1 MKQKLLLKSM
11 LLLFALI
18 AGSSSAWA
26 DGDPNWTG
34 TVANTTSKLNT
45 NDKTYTFTVSEVDY
59 VWSYAGTTV
68 AKGSPSVSIGT
79 SSGNNAIKL
88 GSSKDNYYKPVIF
101 TTEAFSDKAV
111 TKVRLYL
118 KHNGSKVGSLTVKQG
133 STTIGTAT
141 TSQTADWISVVCS
154 ETNKGAG
161 GTLEIRYEVDQ
172 ALYINKIEVWYEDL
186 GTATTTTINSSG
198 ITNTDVYVSTAAGSL
213 SASVTEKVGGAA
225 VGGATVTW
233 TSSNPAVATIASDGT
248 VTLKHKGSTTI
259 IASYAGNAT
268 YAASSAEYVLNVTS
282 SAPQE
287 TDIIVTTNYEWLG
300 VEDKASITG
309 SKVIDC
315 EGVTVTI
322 DPDDGTKTR
331 GDDTYI
337 RLYAKNI
344 MTFTAPANYLIKE
357 INFTKANDKWDNTFN
372 VDAGTWNNT
381 DLKWTGLAQ
390 EVTLTE
396 AGSSGNNQFS
406 QMEIKLVAYVAIT
419 PAKEYTTLT
428 SAKALDFTGLTG
440 LEAYIATEVSGGSVL
455 MTQVN
460 KVPANTGL
468 VLKATTPG
476 SAVNVPVFDGTGAD
490 NVSANKMAGSATETT
505 AIAANGG
512 YILKDGVFQPALAGT
527 LPAGKAYLNIAV
539 PAGAPILNL
548 GFDDA
553 TGIESIAKSQELT
566 ANGQYYNL
574 AGQRVAQH
582 TKALYIVN
590 GKKYILK

>member
-141 TSQTADWISVVCS
+141 TSQTSDWISVVCS

-259 IASYAGNAT
+259 TASYAGNAT

-566 ANGQYYNL
+566 ANGQYYKPLYCEWKEIYCKINKG
-574 AGQRVAQH
+574 GQ
-582 TKALYIVN
+582 TL
-590 GKKYILK
+590 

>member
-1 MKQKLLLKSM
+1 M
-11 LLLFALI
+11 
-18 AGSSSAWA
+18 
-26 DGDPNWTG
+26 
-34 TVANTTSKLNT
+34 
-45 NDKTYTFTVSEVDY
+45 
-59 VWSYAGTTV
+59 
-68 AKGSPSVSIGT
+68 
-79 SSGNNAIKL
+79 
-88 GSSKDNYYKPVIF
+88 
-101 TTEAFSDKAV
+101 
-111 TKVRLYL
+111 
-118 KHNGSKVGSLTVKQG
+118 
-133 STTIGTAT
+133 
-141 TSQTADWISVVCS
+141 
-154 ETNKGAG
+154 
-161 GTLEIRYEVDQ
+161 
-172 ALYINKIEVWYEDL
+172 
-186 GTATTTTINSSG
+186 
-198 ITNTDVYVSTAAGSL
+198 

-259 IASYAGNAT
+259 TASYAGNAT

-357 INFTKANDKWDNTFN
+357 INFTKSNDKWDNTFN

-440 LEAYIATEVSGGSVL
+440 LEAYIATGVSGG
-455 MTQVN
+455 
-460 KVPANTGL
+460 
-468 VLKATTPG
+468 
-476 SAVNVPVFDGTGAD
+476 
-490 NVSANKMAGSATETT
+490 
-505 AIAANGG
+505 
-512 YILKDGVFQPALAGT
+512 
-527 LPAGKAYLNIAV
+527 
-539 PAGAPILNL
+539 
-548 GFDDA
+548 
-553 TGIESIAKSQELT
+553 
-566 ANGQYYNL
+566 
-574 AGQRVAQH
+574 
-582 TKALYIVN
+582 
-590 GKKYILK
+590 